1 MINGKRVLAITLAR
15 GGSRG
20 IIKKNIV
27 PINNKPLLS
36 YTIEEA
42 LKSKYIDNYI
52 VATDDKDIEQVCVDN
67 NIKCFRRKKVSDIQ
81 TSADG
86 LVEVLK
92 DIDTYDYVVEI
103 MCTNPLKKV
112 EDIDDV
118 IEKLDTTKSDSVVSV
133 VRIWDNHPS
142 RVKFIENDMLKGFD
156 SRENPDIQGQRRQ
169 DLEPPAYVR
178 NGSIYA
184 MTWNQITNHGLRLG
198 KVTRPY
204 IMPQERTINIDEPR
218 DLMLAKFIIE
228 NENK

>member
-112 EDIDDV
+112 GDIDNV

-184 MTWNQITNHGLRLG
+184 MTWNQIINHGLRLG

-204 IMPQERTINIDEPR
+204 IMPQEIYIR
-218 DLMLAKFIIE
+218 K
-228 NENK
+228 

>member
-112 EDIDDV
+112 GDIDNV

-184 MTWNQITNHGLRLG
+184 MTWNQITNL
-198 KVTRPY
+198 
-204 IMPQERTINIDEPR
+204 
-218 DLMLAKFIIE
+218 
-228 NENK
+228 